1 MLGVVLDTNV
11 YVSALNFGGVPL
23 EILVAA
29 VRRKILLFT
38 SPPILLEVEE
48 VLVRKF
54 SWSPQRAAHA
64 IRLIQGI
71 AKSVSPQEKLQI
83 IKIDEPDNRILECA
97 RAANAKV
104 IVSGDSHL
112 RNLKRFGD
120 VIIISPRE
128 FVETALL

>member
-1 MLGVVLDTNV
+1 MLRVVLDTNI
-11 YVSALNFGGVPL
+11 YVSALNFGGITL
-23 EILVAA
+23 EILVAG

-38 SPPILLEVEE
+38 SPSILLEVEE

-54 SWSPQRAAHA
+54 SWSAQRAAQA
-64 IRLIQGI
+64 IRLIQSI
-71 AKSVSPQEKLQI
+71 AESVSPQEKLQI
-83 IKIDEPDNRILECA
+83 IKNDEPDNRILECA

-120 VIIISPRE
+120 ITIISPRE